1 MGDGVEL
8 FVVDVMEEVA
18 ERVEP
23 EVTEDLL
30 VAVEEELV
38 EDGVV

>member
-8 FVVDVMEEVA
+8 FVVDGMEEVA

>member
-8 FVVDVMEEVA
+8 FVVDGMEEVA
-18 ERVEP
+18 ERVKP

>member
-1 MGDGVEL
+1 MADGVEL
-8 FVVDVMEEVA
+8 FVVDGMEEVD

-23 EVTEDLL
+23 EVTEELL
-30 VAVEEELV
+30 LAVEEELV